1 MVRTCDY
8 PGCSNKDVADSPQ
21 SFHRFPVTDVALRK
35 LWVLALGIHVDTK
48 VEKIKKLRVCSA
60 HFSDDDFLST
70 CPGQRQMKKRILK
83 KSAVP
88 APQILEPFDFSIKE
102 EPPADPEYGSPD
114 LGKLRGSGGGLFN
127 KEPPADPV
135 YLLEPIDF
143 SSKEEPPAD
152 PAYGNMELVYLSDE
166 FLSDFESPEEEEKK
180 KKTKKNQ
187 NNSSSDEWEPPAQE
201 TTMDSD
207 SSEVSLEEEEDE
219 ESDGPG
225 DVADE
230 GSMPVVGC
238 KECDSEA
245 TLQCSILKHKKVFA
259 CPQCVSGDGSDD
271 CLFEK
276 LFVRFDDFK
285 NFQIHVKQ
293 EHRVTAKRVLCQEC
307 GIFYVTPTE
316 ANGKKEHVCEYKTKQ
331 FVCLECDNRFRTE
344 QGLKAH
350 AQKLHG
356 NMLHPCKYCLK
367 PFHNRP
373 AKLEHEDTHPK
384 AEKPYMCTDCPEKFS
399 NILKRNRHLRS
410 HQGPWKYI
418 CKTCGKGFPY
428 PDRLERH
435 ELIHSGEKP
444 FRCEVCD
451 RSFSQDG
458 HLKSHMR
465 LHTGE
470 KPYKCKFCEKSFN
483 HNVSLKSHV
492 LRYHSSEAPHTEGAV
507 KKSVPKTKKK
517 KIHPVR
523 PRGRPKQVLGNE
535 EQELS

>member
-88 APQILEPFDFSIKE
+88 APQVNKTKGAVPRAACLAPQVGSQLAVSISTQHT
-102 EPPADPEYGSPD
+102 D
-114 LGKLRGSGGGLFN
+114 SG
-127 KEPPADPV
+127 
-135 YLLEPIDF
+135 
-143 SSKEEPPAD
+143 
-152 PAYGNMELVYLSDE
+152 GNMELVYLSDE

-259 CPQCVSGDGSDD
+259 CPKCVSGDGSDD

-316 ANGKKEHVCEYKTKQ
+316 ANGKKEHVCEYKTKH